1 MPDGDPSESQIDLV
15 LVEMKNMDEKYDELK
30 KMNQNLG
37 TRVDNDQLRN
47 EMYKRPFCFISRKRA
62 IRDLQGLQNKIT
74 EHLDEIE
81 QFTKTKSKD
90 VG

>member
-1 MPDGDPSESQIDLV
+1 MPDGDPSASQIDLV

-47 EMYKRPFCFISRKRA
+47 EMY
-62 IRDLQGLQNKIT
+62 
-74 EHLDEIE
+74 
-81 QFTKTKSKD
+81 
-90 VG
+90 